1 MSDAREEPMNR
12 PPAVSLA
19 ELPTGKRAVVRALRG
34 GQELMSRL
42 TAMGLVA
49 GTPVEVLQNRGSGPL
64 LVRVCDT
71 RIALGRGEAVKILVE
86 VAS

>member
-1 MSDAREEPMNR
+1 M
-12 PPAVSLA
+12 
-19 ELPTGKRAVVRALRG
+19 VRALRG

-49 GTPVEVLQNRGSGPL
+49 GAPVEVLQNRGHGSL
-64 LVRVCDT
+64 LVRVRDS